1 MSDRISVERLVQVL
15 QGQAK
20 VANTLERHQAGNSPE
35 VHINLRSHASTIRS
49 TLQSICE
56 DLDLDVRGVN
66 LPWSECG
73 DCGGEDGDHGDGCPA
88 DKLAVMGK
96 NW

>member
-1 MSDRISVERLVQVL
+1 MDISRDAFIKAVQA
-15 QGQAK
+15 QAK
-20 VANTLERHQAGNSPE
+20 VADELEKEKGDDTPE
-35 VHINLRSHASTIRS
+35 FRKALRVTASNIRGV
-49 TLQSICE
+49 IR
-56 DLDLDVRGVN
+56 DLCNDLGVDVRGVN

-88 DKLAVMGK
+88 DKLAALGK